1 MISYRGI
8 WLATYVFANLI
19 AAIVFGVTD
28 TLDGDLI
35 DFPLPSYSILIVA
48 TIFVVLSY
56 LIWMGPIFKFMASIR
71 VNSLIS
77 YWESSNISRDE
88 KFVGIFVFLVQ
99 LFFFIFNFLEASNVA
114 GSRLQS
120 DSPIRHLW
128 ILLVPDYLFLV
139 YYGIYRKSRFFS
151 SNLVLYL
158 ISNVMRG
165 WLGTWLI
172 VFFMEGAYR
181 VRKGSLNW
189 KKIVITAGIF
199 SLFLPILIQLKW
211 MIRET
216 GASGLFSEEAF
227 FLRILDMNWLEAST
241 EAIQPILMRFQHLAN
256 VIGIMGNSYDISAGL
271 NNGEFLYFFEEG
283 LPQYVLTAI
292 FGIARL
298 PDIHN
303 MLLTYLIPEQLP
315 VDTITNTHVGLVG
328 WFWIAPIMIPFY
340 LLYLLFI
347 SWLGIWI
354 AKKAGGAPLLMDV
367 VWFAWLSLLMNG
379 WFAAYIGVVQAMI
392 VLIILRIFTA
402 KVRWR
407 RDTCSV

>member
-1 MISYRGI
+1 
-8 WLATYVFANLI
+8 
-19 AAIVFGVTD
+19 
-28 TLDGDLI
+28 
-35 DFPLPSYSILIVA
+35 
-48 TIFVVLSY
+48 
-56 LIWMGPIFKFMASIR
+56 
-71 VNSLIS
+71 
-77 YWESSNISRDE
+77 
-88 KFVGIFVFLVQ
+88 
-99 LFFFIFNFLEASNVA
+99 
-114 GSRLQS
+114 
-120 DSPIRHLW
+120 
-128 ILLVPDYLFLV
+128 
-139 YYGIYRKSRFFS
+139 
-151 SNLVLYL
+151 
-158 ISNVMRG
+158 
-165 WLGTWLI
+165 
-172 VFFMEGAYR
+172 
-181 VRKGSLNW
+181 
-189 KKIVITAGIF
+189 
-199 SLFLPILIQLKW
+199 

-354 AKKAGGAPLLMDV
+354 AKKAGGGPLLMDV

-379 WFAAYIGVVQAMI
+379 WFAAYIGVLQAMI

-407 RDTCSV
+407 RDTRSV